1 MPRIRELA
9 TTTDR
14 PHLAISLAA
23 PNDELRNEL
32 MPINKKWPIEELL
45 SACKEFE
52 KSLKRNE
59 RFTFEYV
66 MLRGVNDSDEHAQ
79 QLARLINRHRLQ
91 AKLT

>member
-1 MPRIRELA
+1 
-9 TTTDR
+9 
-14 PHLAISLAA
+14 
-23 PNDELRNEL
+23 

-79 QLARLINRHRLQ
+79 QARQ
-91 AKLT
+91 TD